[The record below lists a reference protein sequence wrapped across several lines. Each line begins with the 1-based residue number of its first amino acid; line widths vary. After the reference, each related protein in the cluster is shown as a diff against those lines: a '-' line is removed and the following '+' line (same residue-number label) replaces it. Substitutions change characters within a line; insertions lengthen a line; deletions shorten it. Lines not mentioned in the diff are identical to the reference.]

1 MRNEGTVALA
11 LYRHRPGLKNLQQ
24 EDTNRPNV
32 SAFLQVSTGL
42 MTIATQKE
50 LQEVNISL
58 LLNPTSWNEG
68 MNEEADFDV
77 LSLDE

>member
-1 MRNEGTVALA
+1 M
-11 LYRHRPGLKNLQQ
+11 
-24 EDTNRPNV
+24 
-32 SAFLQVSTGL
+32 QVSTGL

-77 LSLDE
+77 LSLNE

>member
-1 MRNEGTVALA
+1 
-11 LYRHRPGLKNLQQ
+11 
-24 EDTNRPNV
+24 
-32 SAFLQVSTGL
+32 

-58 LLNPTSWNEG
+58 LLNPSSWTEG

-77 LSLDE
+77 LSLNE

>member
-24 EDTNRPNV
+24 EDTNRPYV

>member
-1 MRNEGTVALA
+1 MNYSVHSFCL
-11 LYRHRPGLKNLQQ
+11 
-24 EDTNRPNV
+24 
-32 SAFLQVSTGL
+32 FLQVSTGL

-58 LLNPTSWNEG
+58 LLNPSSWNEG

-77 LSLDE
+77 LSLNE

>member
-1 MRNEGTVALA
+1 MKGGHCSFSIVPAQAGPLKSPTEG
-11 LYRHRPGLKNLQQ
+11 
-24 EDTNRPNV
+24 TNRPNV